1 VRNIFLFIRRY
12 FTFILFIL
20 LQGFS
25 IYLIVHYS
33 NYHKAI
39 FSKTANQFTGKINE
53 KYNGIAY
60 YLHLKKTNDSLVAAN
75 EKLYNKL
82 KADFELPDTTSNFI
96 VDSIKVD
103 SMGQFRRY
111 HYFAAK
117 VVYNS
122 VAAQNNF
129 IVLGRGSSQ
138 NIKEG
143 MGVIDPNTG
152 VVGIVTEVSA
162 DYAVVMS
169 LLHKDSHLSGKLFKG
184 GESGILNWDGKTPNI
199 ISLNGIPKTAKVAK
213 GDTIISSG
221 LSTSSIPKGM
231 MIGIVQD
238 VKSDKSTNNYLIN
251 FKTSANFYNLEFVYV
266 IDNKQAESI
275 KAILDTVKNKTQ

>member
-1 VRNIFLFIRRY
+1 MRNIFLFVRRY
-12 FTFILFIL
+12 FNFILFLL

-33 NYHKAI
+33 NYHTAI
-39 FSKTANQFTGKINE
+39 FSKTANQLTGKVNE
-53 KYNGIAY
+53 QYNKVAY
-60 YLHLKKTNDSLVAAN
+60 YFQLKKTNDSLVTAN

-96 VDSIKVD
+96 IDSIKVD
-103 SMGQFRRY
+103 SMEQFRKY
-111 HYFAAK
+111 HYYPAK

-129 IVLGRGSSQ
+129 IVLGRGASQ

-143 MGVIDPNTG
+143 MGIIDPNSG
-152 VVGIVTEVSA
+152 VIGIVTEVNA
-162 DYAVVMS
+162 DFAVVMS
-169 LLHKDSHLSGKLFKG
+169 LLHKDSHLSGKLLKG
-184 GESGILNWDGKTPNI
+184 GETGTLNWDGKTPNI
-199 ISLNGIPKTAKVAK
+199 ISLTGIPKNAKVEK

-221 LSTSSIPKGM
+221 YSTSIPKGM
-231 MIGIVQD
+231 MIGIVQE
-238 VKSDKSTNNYLIN
+238 VKADKSTGNFLIK
-251 FKTSANFYNLEFVYV
+251 FKTAANFYNLEYVYA

-275 KAILDTVKNKTQ
+275 KAILDNVKQKTQ